1 MQSLPSMNRGPGPH
15 PHGMVQI
22 LRMRHNIHIRLGQ
35 LTGIELEFKSSQ
47 YHGQCHRGFQGGEFV
62 AYAFACT
69 SSEGE
74 VGEIGGDLVRV
85 QVGIYPFVWIVSRPF
100 WYVGVGI
107 SNVTMRER
115 CETRYIFGIMLKC
128 KLYAM
133 EQEDPNNANQGT
145 HLVSHL
151 SGMNSSG
158 FGQNLSS

>member
-22 LRMRHNIHIRLGQ
+22 LRMRHNIHIRLSQ
-35 LTGIELEFKSSQ
+35 LTGIELEFESSQ

-62 AYAFACT
+62 AYAFTCT

-85 QVGIYPFVWIVSRPF
+85 QVGIYPFVWVVSRPF

-107 SNVTMRER
+107 SNVTMTKI
-115 CETRYIFGIMLKC
+115 CIWYMLKC
-128 KLYAM
+128 KLYAK
-133 EQEDPNNANQGT
+133 EQEDRKNANQGT

-158 FGQNLSS
+158 FGQNFSS